1 MVKLI
6 DSHAHLEQIS
16 DLENAISNA
25 SRVGVIAIVT
35 AGSDHQSNECALKIS
50 EASCPPLKVYPALG
64 IHPWNL
70 VASQISSSLE
80 FIENHVHQAVGIGEI
95 GLDYWLKEVRKD
107 PTKKE
112 LQRTLFKSLLEIAV
126 NHEKPV
132 IVHSRGAWEDCFQM
146 VRDAG
151 IKKAVFHWF
160 TGPLEILGGILDCGY
175 SISATPAAEYSKEHR
190 AVIMKTLLGHLLLET
205 DSPVSYRG
213 REAEPADV
221 IKTLKAVANLK
232 NVEENDLASRTT
244 ENAIRLFG
252 LKEP

>member
-1 MVKLI
+1 MKLI

-16 DLENAISNA
+16 SLETATYNA

-35 AGSDHQSNECALKIS
+35 VGSDHRSNESALQIS
-50 EASCPPLKVYPALG
+50 EASWPQLKVYPALG

-70 VASQISSSLE
+70 IASHISSTLE

-95 GLDYWLKEVRKD
+95 GLDYWLKDARKD

-112 LQRTLFKSLLEIAV
+112 LQRRVFKSLLEIAGKYD
-126 NHEKPV
+126 KPV

-146 VRDAG
+146 VRDSG
-151 IKKAVFHWF
+151 VKKAVFHWF
-160 TGPLEILGGILDCGY
+160 TGPLETLSGILDCGY
-175 SISATPAAEYSKEHR
+175 FISATPAAEYSKEHR
-190 AVIMKTLLGHLLLET
+190 AVIMKTPLEHILLET

-221 IKTLKAVANLK
+221 IKTLSAVANLK
-232 NVEENDLASRTT
+232 NAEESDLASVTT

-252 LKEP
+252 LKEI